1 MGLLLESKLSQL
13 FDEQLNKSINLFDS
27 MTKLMQTKEFEKKAE
42 NDTQTSLSK
51 LSDTYNMKTKKI
63 INQEMKTTELVIK
76 DGQYFEVRTFLPKLP
91 ASDAA
96 MVENNPLGLHV
107 QRTRVFFTNLIGQAL
122 RARF

>member
-51 LSDTYNMKTKKI
+51 LSDTYNMKTKK
-63 INQEMKTTELVIK
+63 NYKS
-76 DGQYFEVRTFLPKLP
+76 RN
-91 ASDAA
+91 
-96 MVENNPLGLHV
+96 ENHGTSNK
-107 QRTRVFFTNLIGQAL
+107 RW
-122 RARF
+122 ARFRS

>member
-1 MGLLLESKLSQL
+1 
-13 FDEQLNKSINLFDS
+13 
-27 MTKLMQTKEFEKKAE
+27 
-42 NDTQTSLSK
+42 
-51 LSDTYNMKTKKI
+51 
-63 INQEMKTTELVIK
+63 MKTTELVIK
-76 DGQYFEVRTFLPKLP
+76 DGQDFEVRTFLPKLT